1 MSKSHLSITIHSWFS
16 CVFSRPWDNL
26 CESSSYPARIALY
39 AKNSQIREKV
49 LRGERLKFPD
59 NVVGGKCNGIQ
70 DDFRRLIE
78 LCWHPDPDSRPDFG
92 KIIGT

>member
-1 MSKSHLSITIHSWFS
+1 MVSL
-16 CVFSRPWDNL
+16 VFSRPWDNL
-26 CESSSYPARIALY
+26 CETSSYPAKIALY

-70 DDFRRLIE
+70 EDFRRLIE
-78 LCWHPDPDSRPDFG
+78 LCWHPDPDTRPDFG